1 LKIED
6 VFGEY
11 SLDVEEGKEI
21 GSNWNA
27 EHNIGKDCG
36 HR

>member
-1 LKIED
+1 VIVHRRRIESKIED

-21 GSNWNA
+21 GCN
-27 EHNIGKDCG
+27 
-36 HR
+36 